1 MRTTRRTFTAL
12 SGAAA
17 LGISSPMAS
26 HGGVPPAN
34 AQSPAHPRDY
44 YRFPDTFLW
53 GCATAAYQAEGAAEE
68 DGRKPSIW
76 DTFSHQSGRTALG
89 HTGDVA
95 ADQYHRYAQDIQLMK
110 WLGVKAYRFSI
121 AWPRV
126 IPDGSGQPN
135 EKGLAYYDR
144 LVDALLAAGI
154 EPYATLFH
162 WDLPQALEDRVGGW
176 QSRDTAKYFAE
187 YASLVAAR
195 LSDRVSHFFTINE
208 FSCFTDLGYG
218 IGVFAPGLKLPPR
231 ELNQVRHH
239 ALLGHGMAL
248 AAVRAAARRPVQVGL
263 AENATVCVPVIEM
276 EPHIAAARRAMR
288 QVNAPFLTAVLEG
301 QYTPEYLS
309 AAGANAPQ
317 FTPEDMRTIGGR
329 LDFVGINTYAPA
341 YFRAADGPAGFA
353 AVPNPK
359 SYPHMAS
366 PWLFIGPQI
375 LYWAPR
381 HLKEIWGVN
390 NVIITEN
397 GCSADD
403 LLTPDGHVYDT
414 DRVMYL
420 RNHFVQ
426 AHRAV
431 SEGWPLT
438 GYFLWSLID
447 NFEWADGYTK
457 RFGIYYVNFETQERT
472 AKLSA
477 EFYRET
483 IARHAVV

>member
-1 MRTTRRTFTAL
+1 MQPTRRTFATL

-17 LGISSPMAS
+17 ALGIGAATGPLA
-26 HGGVPPAN
+26 A
-34 AQSPAHPRDY
+34 SPAAPVKTDPKDY
-44 YRFPDTFLW
+44 CRFPDAFVW
-53 GCATAAYQAEGAAEE
+53 GCATASYQVEGAAQE
-68 DGRKPSIW
+68 DGRKPSVW
-76 DTFSHQSGRTALG
+76 DTYAHEPGRIAMG

-95 ADQYHRYAQDIQLMK
+95 VDQYHRYAQDVQLMK

-126 IPDGSGQPN
+126 FPDGSGQPN
-135 EKGLAYYDR
+135 EKGIAYYER
-144 LVDALLAAGI
+144 LVDTLLAAGI

-162 WDLPQALEDRVGGW
+162 WDLPQALQDSVGGW
-176 QSRDTAKYFAE
+176 QSRETARYFGE
-187 YASLVAAR
+187 YAGFVARR

-208 FSCFTDLGYG
+208 FSCFTDLAYG
-218 IGVFAPGLKLPPR
+218 AGVFAPGLKLPPR
-231 ELNQVRHH
+231 QLNQVRHH
-239 ALLGHGMAL
+239 AVLGHGLAL
-248 AAVRAAARRPVQVGL
+248 EAIRAAARRPVQVGL
-263 AENATVCVPVIEM
+263 AENSTMCVPVIET

-301 QYTPEYLS
+301 KYTDEYLA
-309 AAGANAPQ
+309 AAGANAPE
-317 FTPEDMRTIGGR
+317 FTAADMRTIGGR
-329 LDFVGINTYAPA
+329 LDFVGLNCYAPS
-341 YFRAADGPAGFA
+341 YVRAADNQAGFA
-353 AVPNPK
+353 QVPHPK

-381 HLKEIWGVN
+381 HLKEIWDVN
-390 NVIITEN
+390 NVMITEN

-403 LLTPDGHVYDT
+403 RLADGHVYDT

-438 GYFLWSLID
+438 GYFLWSLMD
-447 NFEWADGYTK
+447 NFEWTEGYTK

-472 AKLSA
+472 PKLSA

-483 IARHAVV
+483 IARRAVV